1 MADALVSTDGI
12 ETGSFRTQHHGAGA
26 RVSPWIRRCSMKTPP
41 LQLVASESG
50 GRRPRTSA
58 RRSDRDHEERC
69 NFCGRVLGPR
79 NSSGRRRI
87 YCSQSCRQRAYQTR
101 KRAAQLGLREGEMV
115 VSGVMVT
122 RLNKGLKN
130 LDAALAQV
138 ENAHLEGVDER
149 IQQLCQAAKR
159 LRKVN
164 IGNQTH

>member
-1 MADALVSTDGI
+1 MADALVSTDLI
-12 ETGSFRTQHHGAGA
+12 EAGSLESQHHGAGQ
-26 RVSPWIRRCSMKTPP
+26 RVSPWIRRCSMKSPP
-41 LQLVASESG
+41 LQLVTNGAD
-50 GRRPRTSA
+50 A
-58 RRSDRDHEERC
+58 RRTPRRAERDHDERC

-122 RLNKGLKN
+122 RLNRGLKS
-130 LDAALAQV
+130 LEAALAQV
-138 ENAHLEGVDER
+138 ESAHLEGVDDR
-149 IQQLCQAAKR
+149 ILQLCQAAKR
-159 LRKVN
+159 LRKVT